1 MNARVQHTS
10 LNFSSWRIS
19 THCLLRV
26 THVVYSIKFRKK
38 SKHCVFSHY
47 LFSRPPGTFNIYL
60 NRNFGGG
67 YVLGYKISVRDYA
80 GISGVWLNFPGF
92 PGSGIGIWFLKSGIW
107 DWDLGLV
114 LKIWDLGLGFGI
126 HLQKIR
132 DLWSQIADPW
142 VKASMTTSTRK
153 TIPDEEIDED
163 PSFLKIL
170 PQKCSNFSPK
180 RATKKWKK
188 TQRPDV
194 LDLLDKK
201 AKNLTT
207 QTVKRHTWP
216 WLVSLSK
223 YGFYS
228 SSKTVHEIK
237 SLAILRLE
245 R

>member
-1 MNARVQHTS
+1 MISEPIIPTDLPLPVNPTIPSKPLEIAKPAKPTQPTKPVIQTEAVKPS
-10 LNFSSWRIS
+10 L
-19 THCLLRV
+19 
-26 THVVYSIKFRKK
+26 
-38 SKHCVFSHY
+38 
-47 LFSRPPGTFNIYL
+47 
-60 NRNFGGG
+60 
-67 YVLGYKISVRDYA
+67 
-80 GISGVWLNFPGF
+80 
-92 PGSGIGIWFLKSGIW
+92 
-107 DWDLGLV
+107 
-114 LKIWDLGLGFGI
+114 
-126 HLQKIR
+126 
-132 DLWSQIADPW
+132 
-142 VKASMTTSTRK
+142 TTSTRK

-180 RATKKWKK
+180 RAAKKWKK

-228 SSKTVHEIK
+228 LSKTVRK
-237 SLAILRLE
+237 VN
-245 R
+245 